1 MLPADQE
8 ELQPDSSTEST
19 GAPLPASS
27 SGTTPWQRRVRL
39 RAAKN
44 RPAEDEPFPL
54 RLSIS
59 PEGVAELHGITTA
72 RGVPK
77 DVLAAI
83 PNRLAY
89 EWSNEGVPHLAG
101 TQMVFVKRGSDK
113 AAFEADG
120 LILKLSL
127 QSQTP
132 ELRFSGWMP
141 HVIARTFWQ
150 ERVLLRLHSP
160 IWMG

>member
-1 MLPADQE
+1 M
-8 ELQPDSSTEST
+8 
-19 GAPLPASS
+19 
-27 SGTTPWQRRVRL
+27 RL
-39 RAAKN
+39 RAAN